1 MITFHVIPF
10 TYNECVYRNKQ
21 SRCYLK
27 INRAIEF
34 EIRCQSEFECNF
46 STILMFMPY
55 FWRKSIKAW
64 LLDNSGNNVFV
75 HEKMDV
81 FFYFSSSVPPL
92 MFTMNYQYKP
102 NLWMTGMNT
111 NQYIFIRVKAEQWK
125 GGLFMPRYIP
135 LPHTSLH

>member
-1 MITFHVIPF
+1 M
-10 TYNECVYRNKQ
+10 NN
-21 SRCYLK
+21 
-27 INRAIEF
+27 
-34 EIRCQSEFECNF
+34 
-46 STILMFMPY
+46 
-55 FWRKSIKAW
+55 
-64 LLDNSGNNVFV
+64 NSGNNVFV

-125 GGLFMPRYIP
+125 GGLFMP
-135 LPHTSLH
+135 